1 MHISKRALRKH
12 FDPREYPKET
22 YLLCKLEWRGGIR
35 SWKHW
40 VRNDDVNDCHAEQYF
55 LEEIFEPRC
64 YNICD
69 MTWYLSYSPCWK
81 CCDVIR
87 DFLEEQTNVNIY
99 IHVARLYYVNHPN
112 NCRALRELNSLENVT
127 IEAMEAEGKVSH
139 AFWEGMN
146 KSWGQSC
153 LPLWKIKLLLVLFFR
168 WKMQP
173 EDFQRNYSPRQNGR
187 VYLLYEIRWRSSS
200 IWRNWCSNNPEQH
213 AEVNFLE
220 NHFNNQPQTPCC
232 ITWFLSASP
241 CGNCCRR
248 ILKFLRSHPNVT
260 LVICAAKLF
269 RHLDIRNRRG
279 LRSLMMNGV
288 AIHYRYCWR
297 NFVAHQPGQD
307 DYWPQN
313 VTLYFILNSIE
324 LLHIFLVSRHLKKTP
339 GAKINAK
346 KKNPRKR
353 RFG

>member
-1 MHISKRALRKH
+1 HALLSSVVIRIH
-12 FDPREYPKET
+12 LFNCPMVGFHT
-22 YLLCKLEWRGGIR
+22 YYNQKYTHCLYLEWRGGIR

-127 IEAMEAEGKVSH
+127 IEAMEAE
-139 AFWEGMN
+139 
-146 KSWGQSC
+146 
-153 LPLWKIKLLLVLFFR
+153 
-168 WKMQP
+168 
-173 EDFQRNYSPRQNGR
+173 D
-187 VYLLYEIRWRSSS
+187 
-200 IWRNWCSNNPEQH
+200 
-213 AEVNFLE
+213 
-220 NHFNNQPQTPCC
+220 
-232 ITWFLSASP
+232 
-241 CGNCCRR
+241 
-248 ILKFLRSHPNVT
+248 T
-260 LVICAAKLF
+260 L
-269 RHLDIRNRRG
+269 
-279 LRSLMMNGV
+279 
-288 AIHYRYCWR
+288 YCWR